1 MRTDSEAELIPDR
14 ELMGLARSVLE
25 SESFNVEIVEIAE
38 GGIPFLL
45 AENSYFIVGVVATA
59 TIRDLIGVEGPAAHD
74 LAERVSAGDAGP
86 KLWDAYLV
94 LLTQELS
101 PDAASVTRDLYQI
114 NYDTSRLRRLA
125 HTGVPCTLTGV
136 RTALNPFVRPI
147 TLDAPVVSTDPF
159 ESMTASLVRRGV
171 DEDLAS
177 KAVQVFC
184 QGGDVSD
191 AI

>member
-1 MRTDSEAELIPDR
+1 MSSDPDGELIPDR

-25 SESFNVEIVEIAE
+25 GEAFTVEMIEE
-38 GGIPFLL
+38 PIPLLL

-59 TIRDLIGVEGPAAHD
+59 TIKDLIGVEGPAAHE
-74 LAERVSAGDAGP
+74 LAQRVAVGDAGP

-94 LLTQELS
+94 LLTQERS
-101 PDAASVTRDLYQI
+101 PDAGWVTRDLYQI

-147 TLDAPVVSTDPF
+147 TLDSPVVNIDPF
-159 ESMTASLVRRGV
+159 VPMVASLVRRGV
-171 DEDLAS
+171 DKGVAS
-177 KAVQVFC
+177 KAVQAFR